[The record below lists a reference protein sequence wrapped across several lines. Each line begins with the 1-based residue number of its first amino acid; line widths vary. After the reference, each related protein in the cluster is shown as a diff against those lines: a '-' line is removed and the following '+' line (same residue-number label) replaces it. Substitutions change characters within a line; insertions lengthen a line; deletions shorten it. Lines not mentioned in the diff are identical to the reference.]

1 MRGSRPHEHPQKIRQ
16 RNNYHLITPYLIR
29 KVCLT
34 RFRTGEGTK
43 TKIYFLNFFCSIFAN
58 STYSTYSTSNAS
70 SSICGIRSGSGSGSG
85 GCIHSFS
92 GSCREEESFY
102 SSFRENYQRHF
113 FLSSQKPSSA
123 IASPIINSQQVAGRN
138 AMLSRI
144 IPPHSS
150 AVPMHVP
157 HPGRP

>member
-58 STYSTYSTSNAS
+58 STDSTSNAS

-138 AMLSRI
+138 AMLS
-144 IPPHSS
+144 S